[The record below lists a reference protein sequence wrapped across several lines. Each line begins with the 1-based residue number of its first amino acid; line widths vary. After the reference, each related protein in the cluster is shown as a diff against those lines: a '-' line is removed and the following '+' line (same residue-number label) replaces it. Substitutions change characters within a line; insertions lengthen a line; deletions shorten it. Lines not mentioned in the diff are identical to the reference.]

1 MHKILIPFI
10 FLCAYNFFDVLP
22 FGHIEGSFNT
32 IDVGIAVIVLT
43 LIFYVAGSLES
54 RLVNNAFAL
63 LVTLLLFLVVMHA
76 GIASIKYGQSIFQGA
91 VASRNYFYYLTFFLF
106 LIMMKTPRQFIE
118 VMKILNVLATI
129 AVVLGVAN
137 YFGPVFLHHKWAE
150 GHYERAG
157 IVRAYLPGMQLIS
170 YCAIWSFCNLF
181 VSGFTQL
188 KSDAYS
194 FFFLAAHVF
203 RQSRMRLMG
212 VVLILGALML
222 YQRKF
227 TQIAIVLFMVIA
239 GTVIMDVVMEKNII
253 MAQIELTEE
262 EAGSKHG
269 SWSGR
274 EQQVEFDIE
283 AFLESPLI
291 GASSSA
297 LRSNPEAYYGKT
309 LTEIYHLV
317 SLAAQSDLGYVKW
330 LKHFGI
336 VGIVWLLML
345 YMKMFA
351 YCRANIRTS
360 APEEYPLALFTAS
373 YFAFIVITGVTLNH
387 WAMPNLAILLCFIMA
402 ANVRLY
408 LHNTDKTRKKQEEGL
423 QDAQE

>member
-10 FLCAYNFFDVLP
+10 FLCTYNFFDVLP
-22 FGHIEGSFNT
+22 FGHVEGSLNT
-32 IDVGIAVIVLT
+32 IDVGIAVILLT
-43 LIFYVAGSLES
+43 LIFYAAGSLES

-63 LVTLLLFLVVMHA
+63 LVGIILFLVVMHT
-76 GIASIKYGQSIFQGA
+76 GIASIKYDIPLFQGV
-91 VASRNYFYYLTFFLF
+91 VASRNYAYYLTFFMF
-106 LIMMKTPRQFIE
+106 LLMLKTPRQFIE

-129 AVVLGVAN
+129 AVILGVLN

-150 GHYERAG
+150 GHHQRAG
-157 IVRAYLPGMQLIS
+157 IVRAYLPAMPFIS
-170 YCAIWSFCNLF
+170 YCAIWSFSNLF
-181 VSGFTQL
+181 ASGFTQL

-212 VVLILGALML
+212 IVLVLGALML

-253 MAQIELTEE
+253 MANIELTEE
-262 EAGSKHG
+262 EADSKHG

-274 EQQVEFDIE
+274 ERQIDFDIE
-283 AFLESPLI
+283 AFLKSPFI

-297 LRSNPEAYYGKT
+297 LRSNPEAYRGKT

-317 SLAAQSDLGYVKW
+317 NLAAQSDLGYVKW

-336 VGIVWLLML
+336 VGIVWLIAF
-345 YMKMFA
+345 YIKMFA
-351 YCRANIRTS
+351 YSRANIRTS
-360 APEEYPLALFTAS
+360 TPEEYPLALFTAS
-373 YFAFIVITGVTLNH
+373 YFAFSVVTGVTLNH
-387 WAMPNLAILLCFIMA
+387 WAMPNLVILLCFIMA

-408 LHNTDKTRKKQEEGL
+408 LHASDRQRRKNEEML
-423 QDAQE
+423 KNAE